1 MAPERPPG
9 TPDRLESLP
18 DSLKP
23 GGGLLVSSRTRI
35 DLLAMQTHLGH
46 LRAQATR
53 HGGPGT
59 VQSAI
64 PSVAITCAPHTTQPA
79 IGMFQ
84 PRFCL
89 VLQGAKEVTI
99 GERRMRYD
107 PNNYFIASLEVPASG
122 CIIEASASHPYI
134 GLSMGLDAEML
145 AALLTD
151 FPGRDDN
158 DTVSFAVSPV
168 TADLLDPW
176 VRLMRLLDTPA
187 DIPVL
192 APMIEREI
200 LYRLVQGPQGRTLR
214 QIARADSRLGQVR
227 RAIAWIREHFDQ
239 ALRVEALAELAGMST
254 ASFHRHFKAATAMS
268 PLQYQKSI
276 RLQQARRML
285 VTKQNAARV
294 GYAVGYESASQFSRE
309 YARQFGLPPARDA
322 ARLRDGAS
330 LPDAGA

>member
-1 MAPERPPG
+1 MPPLRALSAARRG
-9 TPDRLESLP
+9 PIFGFMQEHLESLRA
-18 DSLKP
+18 LA
-23 GGGLLVSSRTRI
+23 SRH
-35 DLLAMQTHLGH
+35 AGQ
-46 LRAQATR
+46 
-53 HGGPGT
+53 GT
-59 VQSAI
+59 VETAI
-64 PSVAITCAPHTTQPA
+64 GSVAITVARQTTQPI

-99 GERRMRYD
+99 GEQRMRYD

-122 CIIEASASHPYI
+122 CIIEATASHPYV
-134 GLSMGLDAEML
+134 GLSMALDADLL

-151 FPGRDDN
+151 IPERA
-158 DTVSFAVSPV
+158 DTDAASFAVSPV
-168 TADLLDPW
+168 TVELLDPW
-176 VRLMRLLDTPA
+176 VRLMRLLDTPH

-192 APMIEREI
+192 APMVEREI
-200 LYRLVQGPQGRTLR
+200 LYRLLQGPQGGALR

-227 RAIAWIREHFDQ
+227 RAIGWIRDHFDQ
-239 ALRVEALAELAGMST
+239 PLRVETLAAIAGMST

-285 VTKQNAARV
+285 LTKQDAARV

-322 ARLRDGAS
+322 VRIRSGAVATEAS
-330 LPDAGA
+330 A